1 MAEVFIS
8 YARVN
13 QGFVRDL
20 NSALQKLKRDT
31 WIDWRSIPGSAKW
44 RAEIFAA
51 IDAADNFLFII
62 SPDSLRSEM
71 CKLEVAHA
79 LANKKRVIT
88 ILYHPVDRNELLPD
102 LGEIE
107 WFNYP
112 ELGFDETFQGLIAA
126 LDTDLEWV
134 RQHTRLAEKARDWE
148 INQRNESFLLRGMT
162 LQEAIEWLA
171 KSTAVKEPKVTAL
184 QEEYIRASQKWE
196 AGEIER
202 LKELTEHETR
212 QKKRFRRFSL
222 VLAAALLLALAA
234 VGVALWQ
241 RSVARARELASASLA
256 TLNTDP
262 DLSIL
267 LAAQS
272 VAATWPWGHSVL
284 PQAED
289 QLHRAIIQSSSQRL
303 TLRGHSSAVSSAA
316 WSPDGKR
323 LATGSYDQTA
333 KVWDAAK
340 RLATGSADS
349 TAKVWDAASG
359 QELLTLRGH
368 TGQVWSVAWSP
379 DGKRLAT
386 GSWDD
391 TAS

>member
-8 YARVN
+8 YARVD
-13 QGFVRDL
+13 QGFARDL
-20 NSALQKLKRDT
+20 NHALQKLKRDT
-31 WIDWRSIPGSAKW
+31 WIDWRSIPDSAEW

-79 LANKKRVIT
+79 LAGKKRVTT
-88 ILYHPVDRNELLPD
+88 ILYHPVDWNELLPG
-102 LGEIE
+102 LREIQ
-107 WFNYP
+107 WIHYP
-112 ELGFDETFQGLIAA
+112 ELGFDETFRRLIAA

-148 INQRNESFLLRGMT
+148 NSKRNESFLLRGMA
-162 LQEAIEWLA
+162 LQDALKWLA
-171 KSTAVKEPKVTAL
+171 QSTVVNEPKVLPL

-222 VLAAALLLALAA
+222 VLGVALLLALAA

-241 RSVARARELASASLA
+241 RSVAHAREMISASVLSQNA
-256 TLNTDP
+256 
-262 DLSIL
+262 DLEISVLI
-267 LAAQS
+267 AAQA
-272 VAATWPWGHSVL
+272 VAATWPWGHAVL
-284 PQAED
+284 PEAE
-289 QLHRAIIQSSSQRL
+289 QRL
-303 TLRGHSSAVSSAA
+303 HDAVLASHVKLTVSGHSDSVS
-316 WSPDGKR
+316 
-323 LATGSYDQTA
+323 
-333 KVWDAAK
+333 
-340 RLATGSADS
+340 
-349 TAKVWDAASG
+349 
-359 QELLTLRGH
+359 
-368 TGQVWSVAWSP
+368 SVAWSP

-386 GSWDD
+386 ASEDGTVQVYAMDIRSLMKFARQRV
-391 TAS
+391 TAHPSVENCKKYLHVDKCPPFPTLPWW

>member
-20 NSALQKLKRDT
+20 NHALQKLKRDT

-62 SPDSLRSEM
+62 SPDSLRSDM

-79 LANKKRVIT
+79 LAGKKRIIT
-88 ILYHPVDRNELLPD
+88 ILYHPVDRNELSPD

-112 ELGFDETFQGLIAA
+112 ELGFDETFQRLIAA
-126 LDTDLEWV
+126 LNTNPEWV
-134 RQHTRLAEKARDWE
+134 REHTRLAEKARDWDN
-148 INQRNESFLLRGMT
+148 NQRNESFLLRGMT

-222 VLAAALLLALAA
+222 VLGAALLLALAA
-234 VGVALWQ
+234 IVVAVWQ
-241 RSVARARELASASLA
+241 RTVAHARELVSASMA
-256 TLNTDP
+256 SQNADP
-262 DLSIL
+262 EISVLI
-267 LAAQS
+267 AAQG
-272 VAATWPWGHSVL
+272 VAATWPWAHGAD
-284 PQAED
+284 PT
-289 QLHRAIIQSSSQRL
+289 RPRWRRYKRRL
-303 TLRGHSSAVSSAA
+303 EPRRPATGDGESRR
-316 WSPDGKR
+316 DGKGMGR
-323 LATGSYDQTA
+323 KQRD
-333 KVWDAAK
+333 
-340 RLATGSADS
+340 GSADPEPP
-349 TAKVWDAASG
+349 
-359 QELLTLRGH
+359 Q
-368 TGQVWSVAWSP
+368 
-379 DGKRLAT
+379 
-386 GSWDD
+386 
-391 TAS
+391 